1 MPHARLVLSALCAA
15 QFVVILDVSV
25 VNVAL
30 VPLAADLGA
39 APGDLQLVASAYAAT
54 FGGLLLIGGRLA
66 DAGHR
71 RSVFLAG
78 LVLFA
83 AASTLCGAA
92 WSVQVLVTGRALQGV
107 GASMASPAALSLLT
121 TVFVEGRERNRALGT
136 WAAVAA
142 AGGAAGLVVGGVLT
156 DTLGWRTVFLVNVPI
171 ILSTVGLSLR
181 VIPRDPRPAG
191 PQRLVVSPWAAL
203 TGFAAL
209 AVLLAGLSGVE
220 GGWPTN
226 QVLTALAAAGALAL
240 GFVVADGRSSAPLLP
255 GWLVR
260 RRAVLAA
267 NAVTLTMSAV
277 VLGVNFFLAVHL
289 QQRLGLSPVQT
300 GLAFLPIT
308 VASACTAMGSARLVQ
323 RTGPRPLLVVGMVS
337 ISLGALWLSRLP
349 DQGLYA
355 SAVLPGMLLVAAGMG
370 PGFAVGSIAATSG
383 VPSTQQGAAAA
394 LLSASTQVGAAIGLA
409 GLGVLAGGQGGGG
422 AGARAAFAAMTVLGL
437 AAAAAAAGLPG
448 RARDGEIEIAVG
460 PHAVHLPAQA
470 AGCLPGCVPSAATVS
485 PSQALP
491 ALRPP
496 VDNR

>member
-1 MPHARLVLSALCAA
+1 MGS
-15 QFVVILDVSV
+15 LD
-25 VNVAL
+25 
-30 VPLAADLGA
+30 
-39 APGDLQLVASAYAAT
+39 
-54 FGGLLLIGGRLA
+54 
-66 DAGHR
+66 
-71 RSVFLAG
+71 
-78 LVLFA
+78 
-83 AASTLCGAA
+83 
-92 WSVQVLVTGRALQGV
+92 W
-107 GASMASPAALSLLT
+107 
-121 TVFVEGRERNRALGT
+121 
-136 WAAVAA
+136 
-142 AGGAAGLVVGGVLT
+142 
-156 DTLGWRTVFLVNVPI
+156 
-171 ILSTVGLSLR
+171 
-181 VIPRDPRPAG
+181 
-191 PQRLVVSPWAAL
+191 
-203 TGFAAL
+203 FAAL
-209 AVLLAGLSGVE
+209 AVLLAGLSAVE
-220 GGWPTN
+220 AGWPTI

-370 PGFAVGSIAATSG
+370 PGFA
-383 VPSTQQGAAAA
+383 
-394 LLSASTQVGAAIGLA
+394 IGLA

-437 AAAAAAAGLPG
+437 AAAAAAACLPG

>member
-15 QFVVILDVSV
+15 QFVMILDVSV

-171 ILSTVGLSLR
+171 ILSTVRLSLR
-181 VIPRDPRPAG
+181 VIPRDPLPAG

-203 TGFAAL
+203 TG
-209 AVLLAGLSGVE
+209 SRR
-220 GGWPTN
+220 WP
-226 QVLTALAAAGALAL
+226 
-240 GFVVADGRSSAPLLP
+240 
-255 GWLVR
+255 
-260 RRAVLAA
+260 
-267 NAVTLTMSAV
+267 
-277 VLGVNFFLAVHL
+277 
-289 QQRLGLSPVQT
+289 
-300 GLAFLPIT
+300 
-308 VASACTAMGSARLVQ
+308 C
-323 RTGPRPLLVVGMVS
+323 
-337 ISLGALWLSRLP
+337 
-349 DQGLYA
+349 
-355 SAVLPGMLLVAAGMG
+355 
-370 PGFAVGSIAATSG
+370 
-383 VPSTQQGAAAA
+383 
-394 LLSASTQVGAAIGLA
+394 
-409 GLGVLAGGQGGGG
+409 
-422 AGARAAFAAMTVLGL
+422 
-437 AAAAAAAGLPG
+437 
-448 RARDGEIEIAVG
+448 
-460 PHAVHLPAQA
+460 
-470 AGCLPGCVPSAATVS
+470 C
-485 PSQALP
+485 SQA
-491 ALRPP
+491 
-496 VDNR
+496 